1 MFKLGLEKAEE
12 PEIKLPTSAGSWKN
26 HSFDYMDLCWQS
38 NVSGFNTLSRLVIAF
53 LPRSKCLLTSWLQSP
68 SAVILEPKKI
78 TADGAL
84 VLLQVAIQ
92 WPLALITQEQL
103 EVWSPGCIHLPGA
116 QACPPSQLSRPPYV
130 AGPGFLSTHWDVI
143 RAIAASSLC
152 TRTGR
157 LSSRLTPSSGRAAP
171 TQQHLG
177 KILWCWELGEMRQ
190 ESRED
195 GVLLGK
201 RLQVR
206 PWT

>member
-1 MFKLGLEKAEE
+1 MALAGHGPSGCLPPSLG
-12 PEIKLPTSAGSWKN
+12 
-26 HSFDYMDLCWQS
+26 DLS
-38 NVSGFNTLSRLVIAF
+38 
-53 LPRSKCLLTSWLQSP
+53 
-68 SAVILEPKKI
+68 
-78 TADGAL
+78 L

-171 TQQHLG
+171 TQQQKLCSLSARSGPPCVKRELKQFHKSWQLG
-177 KILWCWELGEMRQ
+177 
-190 ESRED
+190 
-195 GVLLGK
+195 
-201 RLQVR
+201 
-206 PWT
+206 